1 MIAINPPANITDKT
15 LSLPGSK
22 YIANRLLILAALT
35 EGECVFDNVPAND
48 DIQTAQAGL
57 SKLGA
62 HFEFS
67 DGRLTSRGIQGS
79 NPAADGTIYT
89 SHSGTFSRF
98 VVAVAALSHDWVSL
112 NGSAKMNSRPMADL
126 FAALRNAGVQIES
139 SENDTLPARIKGP
152 ITADTITI
160 SGAISSQ
167 YISALLLI
175 AAKLEKGLTIQL
187 TCEPVSKPY

>member
-48 DIQTAQAGL
+48 DIQTAHAGL

-79 NPAADGTIYT
+79 NPAADDTIYT
-89 SHSGTFSRF
+89 SHSGTFSRC
-98 VVAVAALSHDWVSL
+98 
-112 NGSAKMNSRPMADL
+112 
-126 FAALRNAGVQIES
+126 
-139 SENDTLPARIKGP
+139 
-152 ITADTITI
+152 
-160 SGAISSQ
+160 
-167 YISALLLI
+167 LLYTSPSPRD
-175 AAKLEKGLTIQL
+175 A
-187 TCEPVSKPY
+187 